1 MQGDI
6 DVLEDEIN
14 KLTALKRQVNLGSS
28 LGLNPKRSLCP
39 RDDLPGDRLHLELA
53 VTQLLTFTSLV
64 TWSHHTF

>member
-28 LGLNPKRSLCP
+28 LGLNPKRSLVSP
-39 RDDLPGDRLHLELA
+39 MTVSPG
-53 VTQLLTFTSLV
+53 TSYIFS
-64 TWSHHTF
+64 WQ